1 MRRPVDDFG
10 RDRKLRSR
18 ETHDSMRNLRAEVG
32 TTDLE
37 DDPANAGA
45 ACPVLERPFPLSHTR
60 LVTLDA
66 NRDVGEHPKIHF
78 APPDWLEPSLERGF
92 GRLEVLRAEPDWR
105 VYPESV
111 VSPLERSSL
120 GRAAERDGDAS
131 LVRLAVLCSAGD
143 EGLVPDL
150 EEGGG
155 LEDGG

>member
-1 MRRPVDDFG
+1 MQTGMSGNTRRYLLSPSQP
-10 RDRKLRSR
+10 RS
-18 ETHDSMRNLRAEVG
+18 SISRASNG
-32 TTDLE
+32 
-37 DDPANAGA
+37 
-45 ACPVLERPFPLSHTR
+45 SS
-60 LVTLDA
+60 
-66 NRDVGEHPKIHF
+66 HF

-143 EGLVPDL
+143 EGLVPD
-150 EEGGG
+150 
-155 LEDGG
+155 